1 MERHPPNAFYNR
13 IKLQKQRHLKNC
25 WKRKLTAATTML
37 TLVWRKVTKIERNHR
52 IQQVKAQMKI
62 KLVQDPKSITTK
74 TTVR

>member
-13 IKLQKQRHLKNC
+13 IKLQKQHHLKNC
-25 WKRKLTAATTML
+25 WKRKLTAATML
-37 TLVWRKVTKIERNHR
+37 TLVWRKVTKIKRNHR

-62 KLVQDPKSITTK
+62 KLVQDPKSTMTK